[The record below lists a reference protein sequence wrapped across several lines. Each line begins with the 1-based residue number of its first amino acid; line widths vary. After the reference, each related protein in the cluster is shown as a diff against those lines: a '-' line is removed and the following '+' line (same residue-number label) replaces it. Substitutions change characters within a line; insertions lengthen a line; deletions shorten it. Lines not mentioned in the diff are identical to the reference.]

1 MRHHIRETVR
11 ARSIPRERRE
21 RRRIRDECGVDRG
34 HRSVI
39 STPSRRLARALA
51 RRARAFERTCPI
63 SSSSSSSLE
72 STRTASSSS

>member
-1 MRHHIRETVR
+1 MRHHVRETVR

-39 STPSRRLARALA
+39 STPSRRLRALA